1 MAVGAFPLI
10 KLAALA
16 IRQISKP
23 LANVIKTKAKN
34 SPVFRN
40 YICMPPAQMYH
51 YFEVNVKMKLL
62 GLGKPSNVNKLNET
76 AAIELGAELLGESI
90 IFIVAVLTLT
100 AEYYRQSK
108 KSAAEAVA
116 IEERWLKL
124 ERKVQD
130 LELIVEKH
138 GAEIRSLTRLIH
150 SSDYKKTD
158 RNSPEESRSKKI
170 IKII

>member
-1 MAVGAFPLI
+1 
-10 KLAALA
+10 
-16 IRQISKP
+16 
-23 LANVIKTKAKN
+23 
-34 SPVFRN
+34 
-40 YICMPPAQMYH
+40 MPPAQMYH

-62 GLGKPSNVNKLNET
+62 GKILIRFILFIDLLIFFFFFCNFDQKGLGKPSNVNKLNET